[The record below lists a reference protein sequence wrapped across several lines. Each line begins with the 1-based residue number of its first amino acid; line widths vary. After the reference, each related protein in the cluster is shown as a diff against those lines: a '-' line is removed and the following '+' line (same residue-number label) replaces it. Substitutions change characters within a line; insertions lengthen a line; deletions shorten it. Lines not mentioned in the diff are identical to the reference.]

1 MKKRFMKTTAMFLV
15 AVMGITFSAP
25 SVSFAR
31 RPYYGYY
38 DYDYGYYHRSR
49 HGRHHSNHAA
59 TGAAILGGALLI
71 GGILGGTFSGSHK
84 TYPEKLGSII
94 SEFTSTEYNFYEFF
108 NKATPGMRFGLTYS
122 TAEELAA
129 IQKVAKKLYGEF
141 LYMGTG
147 YQEGKR
153 IVIIYRFAEI
163 YQNKKLSG
171 DYDDYVADEL
181 LRHLPQGNYSMPYDK
196 GIFKSL
202 NTLISNSSMGY
213 CTYDKENGQMKI
225 CIQ

>member
-1 MKKRFMKTTAMFLV
+1 MKKRFMKTTATFLV

-38 DYDYGYYHRSR
+38 DYGYYHRPWHDR
-49 HGRHHSNHAA
+49 DCDDHHDFA
-59 TGAAILGGALLI
+59 TGAAVLGGALILR
-71 GGILGGTFSGSHK
+71 GILGGTFSGSHK

-108 NKATPGMRFGLTYS
+108 NKATPGMRSGLTYS
-122 TAEELAA
+122 TAEELVAM
-129 IQKVAKKLYGEF
+129 QNVAKKLYGEF